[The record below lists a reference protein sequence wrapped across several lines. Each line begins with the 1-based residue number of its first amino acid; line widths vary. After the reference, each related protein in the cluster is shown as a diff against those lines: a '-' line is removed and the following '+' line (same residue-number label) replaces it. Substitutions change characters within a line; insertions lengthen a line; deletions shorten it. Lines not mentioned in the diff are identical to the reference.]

1 MPIFNRWTILPCVSA
16 QTCGFCIW
24 ETKNKGQMFP
34 LAPCTAEIWWNF
46 ALLCATRQL
55 HWPSQYCHTTMLSSC
70 SLAPEQ
76 VSPKSQSIA
85 FQKENASLPIYAAV
99 ILPKLMVLVSVL
111 SFAVYFPTHWLQIE
125 TQGREISLFDWFCFI
140 FGGLFFS
147 SGWELVDYYV

>member
-46 ALLCATRQL
+46 ALCYTTAALTLSVLSYHHAQL
-55 HWPSQYCHTTMLSSC
+55 MLSGSRT
-70 SLAPEQ
+70 SVTK
-76 VSPKSQSIA
+76 VSEHRFSE
-85 FQKENASLPIYAAV
+85 ENASLPTYAAM

-111 SFAVYFPTHWLQIE
+111 SFAVCFPTHWLQIE

-140 FGGLFFS
+140 FWGLFFFIR
-147 SGWELVDYYV
+147 LRAC